1 MIRRHWALTLVVTMA
16 ACYPTTTRPALLP
29 LAGSNVM
36 EWELSVRDATH
47 ELALALDAD
56 SIPVRRTE
64 AADGW
69 LETDWFDAVTLRPT
83 TRRPLGE
90 GIVRV
95 RAWADPS
102 QPNHTSVTVETV
114 YRPFV
119 DPSRDDRSLDRV
131 VVPNHPVALRVATV
145 LARLSKKYGEQVD
158 SVVSPTKKP

>member
-1 MIRRHWALTLVVTMA
+1 MIRRHRALPLVVVMA

-145 LARLSKKYGEQVD
+145 LARLSKKYGTPVD